1 MVRALADRYDAAF
14 VPLQSLVDTL
24 AAQRGATMVAADGV
38 HPTPLGHRLIAD
50 AWLAAFDA
58 RPLPSTSD

>member
-1 MVRALADRYDAAF
+1 VRELAGRYGAAF
-14 VPLQSLVDTL
+14 VPLQSLVDEL

-50 AWLAAFDA
+50 AWLAAVDSEA
-58 RPLPSTSD
+58 PR